1 MAERSIIMN
10 LPTKLTVLRLI
21 LSLVIIVLL
30 CFPFYLVGLQF
41 PTFAIGAVAFES
53 QYIVAGI
60 IFIIA
65 SLTDWLDGYLARK
78 NNQITDT
85 GKMLDAIADKVLVNS
100 VLIILAAH
108 GYIHEIVPVII
119 VLRDIVV
126 NAIKME
132 AAGKGK
138 VVAAIGSG
146 KLKTATLMVGTTL
159 ALFCN
164 APFEYC
170 GIYVDDI
177 LLFIACLLSIVSA
190 VQYFNINK
198 ELIFP
203 KKAK

>member
-1 MAERSIIMN
+1 MN
-10 LPTKLTVLRLI
+10 LPTKLTVLRLV
-21 LSLVIIVLL
+21 LSVFIIGLL
-30 CFPFYLVGLQF
+30 CFPFYEVGLIF
-41 PTFAIGAVAFES
+41 PTYSIGGITVEL
-53 QYIVAGI
+53 QYIISGVV
-60 IFIIA
+60 FIIA

-100 VLIILAAH
+100 VLIILAAQ
-108 GYIHEIVPVII
+108 GFIHEIIPVVI

-159 ALFCN
+159 AFFYNL
-164 APFEYC
+164 PFAL
-170 GIYVDDI
+170 IDIRVDVI
-177 LLFIACLLSIVSA
+177 LLYIACVLSIVSA

-198 ELIFP
+198 TIIFP
-203 KKAK
+203 KSENK